1 MKTLLTLLCSTAL
14 LFIGCSGEEEGSD
27 QTGQQISTTDAQE
40 EPNRSAAPV
49 DLDPFLGYYVKTA
62 HDGAW
67 LMLLEKKGE
76 GLGGYL
82 VQYEGMLPPV
92 AFLDSED
99 AEADILK
106 KEVIERFVIDAEKGT
121 FESNLG
127 SGTIAPTTIVF
138 NTIQDNGGPLT
149 LLRDESY
156 QIPK

>member
-1 MKTLLTLLCSTAL
+1 MKFLLTLVCSTAIL
-14 LFIGCSGEEEGSD
+14 LIGCNGDKEETD
-27 QTGQQISTTDAQE
+27 HTGQETPSE
-40 EPNRSAAPV
+40 SAVAV